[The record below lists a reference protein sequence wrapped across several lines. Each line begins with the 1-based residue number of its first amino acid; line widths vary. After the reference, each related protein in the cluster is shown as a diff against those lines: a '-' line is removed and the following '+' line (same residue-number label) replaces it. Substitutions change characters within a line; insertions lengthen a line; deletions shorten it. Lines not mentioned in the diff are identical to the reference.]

1 MYVIFFYL
9 QFGGKLVHF
18 NSQSKRVQVSQVVTE
33 PELVERA
40 NALER
45 SLTEANYVEYCRE
58 RADQMSDQNGR
69 YLWYFIKA
77 NFELNPKEEML
88 NLLGK

>member
-1 MYVIFFYL
+1 MKTVNI
-9 QFGGKLVHF
+9 
-18 NSQSKRVQVSQVVTE
+18 SQVITE

-45 SLTEANYVEYCRE
+45 SLGDGNYAEYCRQ
-58 RADQMSDQNGR
+58 RADEMRDQNGR

-88 NLLGK
+88 NLLGN